1 MAVAVLAARTFALT
15 RRFAPSWQR
24 AWAIVA
30 ILAVTVALPAL
41 AEDVATAD
49 TRLGSERYRA
59 ATEAGVAATGLVSDA
74 RQILTNDF
82 NLYLTELPG
91 TNPDKIGGWFNISLS
106 GRTPHQDVDLS
117 SVPAFYCD
125 AQRRGLRLVLWS
137 PGSVPGLDPD
147 LEAAFNGEWRTPLL
161 RTGPRHR
168 VHLDDPRAGR
178 LPVP

>member
-1 MAVAVLAARTFALT
+1 M
-15 RRFAPSWQR
+15 
-24 AWAIVA
+24 
-30 ILAVTVALPAL
+30 PA
-41 AEDVATAD
+41 T
-49 TRLGSERYRA
+49 
-59 ATEAGVAATGLVSDA
+59 
-74 RQILTNDF
+74 ILTNDF

-117 SVPAFYCD
+117 SVTSFYCD

-161 RTGPRHR
+161 RTGPPITGYTSTI
-168 VHLDDPRAGR
+168 L
-178 LPVP
+178 VPGAYQCPEG